1 MSAVQQENGPAS
13 LSPVERHCRRRKTAA
28 LTIVAGCALAGML
41 AVSVHAADDAG
52 IHDFIRSQARQSQ
65 GEAAPRWPSA
75 YARTPAPRPH
85 PVAARALEP
94 APRQVREPAL
104 RHTRALARALAREP
118 RARFAS
124 LPRVEEPPMRKA
136 KSPPVASTTPSPAR
150 PLPRPVAAGSDP
162 IAPLLRDPTLRPG
175 DIVAF
180 PDGLRV
186 FKGDRALPHRADTF
200 ESVEHSRL
208 VSKASRKA
216 VLALTR
222 TVADPGKEA
231 RRYLPSA
238 PSSAAPTAPH
248 LEARS
253 EAVRVVYPMAPR

>member
-1 MSAVQQENGPAS
+1 
-13 LSPVERHCRRRKTAA
+13 
-28 LTIVAGCALAGML
+28 
-41 AVSVHAADDAG
+41 
-52 IHDFIRSQARQSQ
+52 
-65 GEAAPRWPSA
+65 
-75 YARTPAPRPH
+75 
-85 PVAARALEP
+85 
-94 APRQVREPAL
+94 
-104 RHTRALARALAREP
+104 
-118 RARFAS
+118 
-124 LPRVEEPPMRKA
+124 MRKA

-253 EAVRVVYPMAPR
+253 EAVRVVYPMATR